1 MITFQWQKFVIN
13 YSKTLT
19 SQFLQIN
26 VLEGPTVPVKV
37 ACNHAIM
44 ASLTHQGLTWKLLH
58 RRDILQNGHRK
69 EAIFINLCAMIF
81 TWGSPPPGKKMLGEK
96 HTGDTWDLLQ
106 KLSGVL
112 NTTHLLAPILK
123 GRRQNNTWQYRSPGR
138 RRRSIKLQGA
148 SIWTNWCR
156 KGQRVTVRECPF
168 SVGACPIVIFLR
180 NLSLVSNTAGE
191 KEEPEE
197 RYGREGREGR
207 DSRKGKGP

>member
-1 MITFQWQKFVIN
+1 MEAFTQKRHTAKWPQKRSNFYQFMCNDIHLGLSTSRKKN
-13 YSKTLT
+13 AGGKTHRWHMGFT
-19 SQFLQIN
+19 AKAVRSAQYHT
-26 VLEGPTVPVKV
+26 PTRSHFKREKAEQHLAVSIAWEETEEHKV
-37 ACNHAIM
+37 
-44 ASLTHQGLTWKLLH
+44 
-58 RRDILQNGHRK
+58 
-69 EAIFINLCAMIF
+69 
-81 TWGSPPPGKKMLGEK
+81 
-96 HTGDTWDLLQ
+96 
-106 KLSGVL
+106 
-112 NTTHLLAPILK
+112 
-123 GRRQNNTWQYRSPGR
+123 
-138 RRRSIKLQGA
+138 QGA